1 MLRFH
6 SPSSAC
12 NYFGDEMR
20 IVEKPWGFEYIWAET
35 DGYVAKMLHI
45 EPKQRLSLQY
55 HEVKEETIYVLEGT
69 LLNWTD
75 EDSPPQKIKT
85 GHTLHVEPNQI
96 HRFGAGKEM
105 VRLMEVSTP
114 HLDDVV
120 RLADD
125 YDR

>member
-1 MLRFH
+1 MEVI
-6 SPSSAC
+6 
-12 NYFGDEMR
+12 D
-20 IVEKPWGFEYIWAET
+20 KPWGFELIWAQTE
-35 DGYVAKMLHI
+35 GYVAKMLHI
-45 EPKQRLSLQY
+45 NPKQRLSLQY
-55 HEVKEETIYVLEGT
+55 HEIKEETIYVLEGK
-69 LLNWTD
+69 LLVWED
-75 EDSPPQKIKT
+75 EKGKPQKYAAGAIY
-85 GHTLHVEPNQI
+85 HVEPKQI

>member
-1 MLRFH
+1 MK
-6 SPSSAC
+6 
-12 NYFGDEMR
+12 
-20 IVEKPWGFEYIWAET
+20 IVEKPWGFENIWAET
-35 DGYVAKMLHI
+35 EDYVAKMLHI

-55 HEVKEETIYVLEGT
+55 HETKEETVYVLEGT

-75 EDSPPQKIKT
+75 EDGEPDKFPAGT
-85 GHTLHVEPNQI
+85 VFHVEPNQV
-96 HRFGAGKEM
+96 HRFGAGQEM

>member
-1 MLRFH
+1 
-6 SPSSAC
+6 
-12 NYFGDEMR
+12 MR
-20 IVEKPWGFEYIWAET
+20 IIEKPWGFEYIWAET
-35 DGYVAKMLHI
+35 NNYVAKMLHI
-45 EPKQRLSLQY
+45 EPKNRLSLQL
-55 HEVKEETIYVLEGT
+55 HEIKEETVYVLEGT

-75 EDSPPQKIKT
+75 EETPPKKYKT
-85 GHTLHVEPNQI
+85 GHILHIKPNQV

-114 HLDDVV
+114 HLGDVI